1 MKATTNPASGKRFVQ
16 LLALCLL
23 VTLPSCDR
31 DEAEGVKFNVNVQT
45 PETVYAGQPVTFEF
59 DGNPDYIS
67 FYSGEK
73 NNRYA
78 NHERTTLPEVDS
90 LGLSYAAQMQYAE
103 NYDYKGKR
111 ILRVMISETYDGSGE
126 INPEEW
132 FDITDP
138 ELATDEKHL
147 LKSVI
152 LEGTITTAKLPY
164 ASVDLSQ
171 YKDKDFY
178 LAFRYLA
185 TPHTGTKSKGDL
197 RPDNGRVYS
206 YDNRPRIDITE
217 LKLVKR
223 EPDKNLIEV
232 EDMMSEFAFRMNFV
246 NSKVQNNFT
255 LTNYRLMFQPQE
267 YVVADDKVT
276 VDESQDYDMDVWMVS
291 QKLSSHSVEPDRG
304 TPIKG
309 TNARLGIYQH
319 TYTEPGTYTATF
331 IATNAN
337 KWDAKQVIREVT
349 VDVKPAP

>member
-1 MKATTNPASGKRFVQ
+1 MKTTNNPTSGKRLAQ

-23 VTLPSCDR
+23 ATFSSCDR
-31 DEAEGVKFNVNVQT
+31 DGAESVTFGVNVQS
-45 PETVYAGQPVTFEF
+45 PDAVYAGQPVTFEF

-78 NHERTTLPEVDS
+78 NRERTTLPEVDS
-90 LGLSYAAQMQYAE
+90 LGLSYAAKMQYAE
-103 NYDYKGKR
+103 NYDYVDDR
-111 ILRVMISETYDGSGE
+111 ILRIMISDTYNGSGN

-132 FDITDP
+132 FDLTDP
-138 ELATDEKHL
+138 DLAADKEHL
-147 LKSVI
+147 LESVI
-152 LEGTITTAKLPY
+152 LKSGTTVDLPY
-164 ASVDLSQ
+164 AAVNLSQ

-185 TPHTGTKSKGDL
+185 EPHTGVKSKGDL
-197 RPDNGRVYS
+197 RPDNGKPYS

-232 EDMMSEFAFRMNFV
+232 EDMMTEFAFGTNFV

-255 LTNYRLMFQPQE
+255 ITNYRLMFQPQE
-267 YVVADDKVT
+267 YVASGETVT
-276 VDESQDYDMDVWMVS
+276 ADESQDYDMDVWMVS
-291 QKLSSHSVEPDRG
+291 QKLSPHSVEPDRG

-309 TNARLGIYQH
+309 TNARLATYQH
-319 TYTEPGTYTATF
+319 TYSEPGTYTATF

-337 KWDAKQVIREVT
+337 KWDSKQTIHEVT
-349 VDVKPAP
+349 VEVKPAQ